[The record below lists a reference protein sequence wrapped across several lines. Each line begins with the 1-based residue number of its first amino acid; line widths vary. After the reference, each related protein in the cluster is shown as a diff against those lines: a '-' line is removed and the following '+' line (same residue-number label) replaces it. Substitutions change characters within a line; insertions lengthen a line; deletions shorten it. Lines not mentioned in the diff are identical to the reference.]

1 MWRVRLSDRDIQH
14 VHEITSSRQDTK
26 RKWSVRTQ
34 KYDRL
39 HNDWDIAYYGFLGE
53 VGVARALC
61 IEPDWSV
68 LVGGDGGTDLTF
80 AGKRLQIK
88 TPISPR
94 TRDWLYFNDESR
106 FTCHYGILCNL
117 DEYET
122 TVTIRGLIDRA
133 DFVLQCVIKDFGY
146 GERIAVPAKQLL
158 SADRLIRAAQEQHE
172 VQVGEPC

>member
-1 MWRVRLSDRDIQH
+1 MIQDI
-14 VHEITSSRQDTK
+14 TASRQDTK
-26 RKWSVRTQ
+26 RRHAVRTQ

-53 VGVARALC
+53 VAVARLLC

-80 AGKRLQIK
+80 AGRSLQIK

-94 TRDWLYFNDESR
+94 TKDWLYFNDESR
-106 FTCHYGILCNL
+106 FSCDYGILCNL

-122 TVTIRGLIDRA
+122 TVTVRGIIPRS
-133 DFVLQCVIKDFGY
+133 DFINKCVTKNFGY
-146 GERIAVPAKQLL
+146 GERIAVAAQQLL
-158 SADRLIRAAQEQHE
+158 SMDALIRAAQTHNE